1 MGKNAA
7 CSLTGGGYNIVFGG
21 FAGKSLAATGNHNFF
36 GGYQAGCQSIGCYNV
51 FLGRHTGRSFTS
63 GNNNVYIGN
72 CAGGQT
78 GTKTGSSNIAIGV
91 QLEHKVPLIFL
102 KMFSWDIILLQ
113 VEIQLVMEM
122 LS

>member
-91 QLEHKVPLIFL
+91 QRSTRFL
-102 KMFSWDIILLQ
+102 NFSQ
-113 VEIQLVMEM
+113 NVFGHY
-122 LS
+122 SAASGNSTGHGNAS